1 MDRLDHLF
9 ADYAA
14 YHQARGNLIC
24 HTIGIPLI
32 MYSLLG
38 ILLRLRIGTVGD
50 FSVTAAEGL
59 IVLAMMVYAALDL
72 RFMGLML
79 FIAIGLD
86 ALARAWGSMVFFVA
100 LFIIGWVFQ
109 GVGHAVY
116 EKRSPAFFKN
126 FVHLL
131 VGPIFILN
139 EYLHLRPSLTP
150 ESDESG

>member
-1 MDRLDHLF
+1 MDRLDRLF

-14 YHQARGNLIC
+14 YHRTRGNLVC
-24 HTIGIPLI
+24 HTLGIPLI

-38 ILLRLRIGTVGD
+38 ILLHVRVGTVGD
-50 FSVTAAEGL
+50 FSFTAAEGL
-59 IVLAMMVYAALDL
+59 ILLAMVVYAVLDL
-72 RFMGLML
+72 RFMGLMFL
-79 FIAIGLD
+79 IAIGLD
-86 ALARAWGSMVFFVA
+86 ALARVWGSMVYFAA

-131 VGPIFILN
+131 IGPIFILN
-139 EYLHLRPSLTP
+139 EYLHLRPSLP
-150 ESDESG
+150 PASDESE